1 MQDYTV
7 YVYGL
12 YGTLEN
18 TVNISAKNGDRVQ
31 YEYEKLYG
39 ELPEGWE
46 ISAVKITNRIRR
58 F

>member
-7 YVYGL
+7 HIYNFYG
-12 YGTLEN
+12 GLEK
-18 TVNISAKNGDRVQ
+18 TVTISVNIEERVK

-46 ISAVKITNRIRR
+46 ISATKILKEKNWR
-58 F
+58 